1 MSTVPVLQTER
12 LILREHRPED
22 LDAYLDLWTQDDV
35 VRFISGRPLTRSEC
49 WGRILRSRGLWAV
62 LGAGFWTLTDR
73 ESGRLVGEA
82 GLMDIKRAI
91 EPPLDGTLE
100 AGWALHPSVQ
110 GKGLAREAMT
120 AILDWADQHHTGVPL
135 SCIISEGNKPS
146 VQLATRLGFQE
157 TARGSLQDSTVIHF
171 RRAAGA

>member
-1 MSTVPVLQTER
+1 MSAVPVLHTER
-12 LILREHRPED
+12 LVLREHRAED
-22 LDAYLDLWTQDDV
+22 LDDYIDLWSQEEV
-35 VRFISGRPLTRSEC
+35 VRFISGRPLNRSEC
-49 WGRILRSRGLWAV
+49 WGRMLRSRGLWV
-62 LGAGFWTLTDR
+62 LVGAGFWTLTDR
-73 ESGRLVGEA
+73 QSGRLVGEA

-100 AGWALHPSVQ
+100 AGWALHPSAH

-120 AILDWADQHHTGVPL
+120 AILDWADSNHPGVPL
-135 SCIISEGNKPS
+135 SCIISEGNTAS

-171 RRAAGA
+171 RRVAGA

>member
-1 MSTVPVLQTER
+1 MSAVPILQTER
-12 LILREHRPED
+12 LILREHRPDD

-73 ESGRLVGEA
+73 ESGKLIGEA

-120 AILDWADQHHTGVPL
+120 AILDWADHNYRGVPL

-146 VQLATRLGFQE
+146 VQLATHLGFQE
-157 TARGSLQDSTVIHF
+157 TARGALQDSTVIHF
-171 RRAAGA
+171 RRAVGA